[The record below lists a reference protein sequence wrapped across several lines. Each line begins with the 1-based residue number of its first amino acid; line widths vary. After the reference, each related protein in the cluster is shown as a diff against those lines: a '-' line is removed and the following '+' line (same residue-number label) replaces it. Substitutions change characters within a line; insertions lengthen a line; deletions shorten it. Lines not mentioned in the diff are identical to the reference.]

1 MPVWSNSSSISYL
14 PTSFTS
20 LGVLPGSGLGLV
32 GSNTVKAQALVAE
45 LHADNV
51 GEDLVTALVACDWAS
66 EETALLPGEGV
77 DAVALA
83 LVEDPALELGALGVC
98 CGVCL
103 GVAELC

>member
-32 GSNTVKAQALVAE
+32 GSNTVEAQALVAE
-45 LHADNV
+45 LHANDV
-51 GEDLVTALVACDWAS
+51 GEDLVAALVACDWAS
-66 EETALLPGEGV
+66 EETTLLPCEGI

-83 LVEDPALELGALGVC
+83 LVEDPALELGAFWIC
-98 CGVCL
+98 CRVCL
-103 GVAELC
+103 GVA